1 MTGSRERHALAR
13 AVIELGAALDL
24 KVVAEGIET
33 PDQIDALR
41 AFGCDFGQ
49 GFYYGM
55 PTDADLALRR
65 VELLREN
72 PGRTVLRAADEQHC
86 GRVWSDY
93 TA

>member
-1 MTGSRERHALAR
+1 MLFRSHHALAR

-41 AFGCDFGQ
+41 AFGCELGQ
-49 GFYYGM
+49 GFYYGL

-65 VELLREN
+65 VELLRQDTD
-72 PGRTVLRAADEQHC
+72 RTLLRA
-86 GRVWSDY
+86 V
-93 TA
+93 